1 MIDRPHLASRRARRF
16 RWVMTAA
23 WAGLIFY
30 LSTSGFGAS
39 FTKWLLYVILDL
51 LRVTVSSQT
60 FEVLH
65 VCLRKLAH
73 MTEYGVFSLLIY
85 AGFLETQDFEWRPRL
100 AVGSIAIAALYSLTD
115 EYHQSFVAGRTPS
128 PVDCGIDTIGASL
141 AMMIVLI
148 SDRWLQM
155 IRRSKA
161 AAAASAAPSANG
173 ALGL

>member
-1 MIDRPHLASRRARRF
+1 MIDHSQLASRRARRF
-16 RWVMTAA
+16 RWVMIAA

-51 LRVTVSSQT
+51 LRVTVSPQT

-100 AVGSIAIAALYSLTD
+100 ALVSIVIAGLYSLTD

-128 PVDCGIDTIGASL
+128 LVDCGIDTIGASL
-141 AMMIVLI
+141 ATMMVFV
-148 SDRWLQM
+148 SDRWRQT
-155 IRRSKA
+155 IRRRRA

-173 ALGL
+173 ALGP